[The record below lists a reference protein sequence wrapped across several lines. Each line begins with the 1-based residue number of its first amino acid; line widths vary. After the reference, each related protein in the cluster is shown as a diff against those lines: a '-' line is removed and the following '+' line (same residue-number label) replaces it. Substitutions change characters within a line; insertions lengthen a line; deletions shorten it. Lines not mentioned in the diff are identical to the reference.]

1 MLILNYENLM
11 KTQGIEAEFDVA
23 RIATPIV
30 TGETFAEFMAMD
42 KAEQMKLK
50 DQGGFLA
57 AVSRDGTRKKDA
69 IVARTMLALDLDDA
83 DVTTLETIKVNAFC
97 KLWVH
102 STRKH
107 TATKPRYRL
116 IVPLKYPVA
125 SEEYEPLAR
134 FFAREMNIMEACDP
148 AGFRSA
154 QLMLWPTVSSD
165 MVDSFVFYE
174 APCNELLNPEE
185 FLAKHEAANIAKW
198 PRKSQELK
206 DVVRQGKKDTGDDDP
221 RSKVGIVGAFCR
233 TYTVAEAI
241 ETFLADIYVPS
252 SVDGRYDLIAADS
265 VGGLAIYDEV
275 FAYSFHSKDEAAGK
289 LLNAYD
295 LVRIH
300 RFGMLDEGA
309 TPGTPFSRLPSNIE
323 MAKFALGIPAVRDNI
338 IVQKDEECS
347 IPQVVKSKLEFTTD
361 GKIKHTLD
369 NVMVILENDDKLV
382 GIRFNSFTHK
392 LIIVEDVPW
401 RKGQG
406 EFTDYDLAGLAAFLS
421 KVYKLEVSERTL
433 LNALKNIRFSREHH
447 PVKEWLGTLPAWDGV
462 KRLEFYLVNYL
473 GAVDNAYVRFVSKV
487 ILIAAIA
494 RVMAP
499 GTKFDIVPVLVG
511 PQGCG
516 KSTIY
521 AKLFSEW
528 FSDSLN
534 LGDLR
539 DKTAIEKISGV
550 LCLEIAE
557 LSGLAKAELEL
568 VKAFFSRQV
577 DRCRPAYGRTVVEL
591 PRQCVFVATT
601 NQVEGFLRDISGNRR
616 FAPIEVNGNSQ
627 LHPWDITE
635 NEINQIWSE
644 ALQCYREGD
653 YQLFF
658 DDEVKAAAEAEQKAF
673 LVHDERRGLVEEY
686 LAKPIPSNWLRLSD
700 DDRKDYL
707 RSKSLPDGMEDN
719 KGNAERPKLIEP
731 FVQRSYV
738 SNMEIYAECFGK
750 NPADFNRYKDAPEI
764 AQIMASIGVWKAS
777 REMHMTPYGKQRCYI
792 RNAF

>member
-1 MLILNYENLM
+1 M
-11 KTQGIEAEFDVA
+11 
-23 RIATPIV
+23 
-30 TGETFAEFMAMD
+30 
-42 KAEQMKLK
+42 
-50 DQGGFLA
+50 
-57 AVSRDGTRKKDA
+57 
-69 IVARTMLALDLDDA
+69 
-83 DVTTLETIKVNAFC
+83 
-97 KLWVH
+97 
-102 STRKH
+102 
-107 TATKPRYRL
+107 
-116 IVPLKYPVA
+116 
-125 SEEYEPLAR
+125 
-134 FFAREMNIMEACDP
+134 
-148 AGFRSA
+148 
-154 QLMLWPTVSSD
+154 
-165 MVDSFVFYE
+165 
-174 APCNELLNPEE
+174 
-185 FLAKHEAANIAKW
+185 
-198 PRKSQELK
+198 
-206 DVVRQGKKDTGDDDP
+206 
-221 RSKVGIVGAFCR
+221 
-233 TYTVAEAI
+233 
-241 ETFLADIYVPS
+241 
-252 SVDGRYDLIAADS
+252 
-265 VGGLAIYDEV
+265 GGLAIYDEV
-275 FAYSFHSKDEAAGK
+275 FAYSFHSNKDEAAGK

-300 RFGMLDEGA
+300 RFGMLDA
-309 TPGTPFSRLPSNIE
+309 DAKPGTPFSRLPSNVE
-323 MAKFALGIPAVRDNI
+323 MAKFALSINEVRDNI
-338 IVQKDEECS
+338 IIQEDEECS
-347 IPQVVKSKLEFTTD
+347 IPQVVKSKLEFNSL

-369 NVMVILENDDKLV
+369 NVIVILENDDKLI

-392 LIIVEDVPW
+392 LIIVKDVPW
-401 RKGQG
+401 RQGQG
-406 EFTDYDLAGLAAFLS
+406 EFTDYDIAGLTAYIS
-421 KVYKLEVSERTL
+421 SYYKLEVGERTL

-447 PVKEWLGTLPAWDGV
+447 PVKEWLGNLPAWDGV
-462 KRLEFYLVNYL
+462 KRLEFYLVMYL

-516 KSTIY
+516 KSTVY
-521 AKLFSEW
+521 AKLFGEW

-539 DKTAIEKISGV
+539 DKTSIEKISGS

-577 DRCRPAYGRTVVEL
+577 DRCRPAYGRTIVEL

-601 NQVEGFLRDISGNRR
+601 NQVEGFLRDTSGNRR
-616 FAPIEVNGNSQ
+616 FAPVEVNGNSQ

-635 NEINQIWSE
+635 DEINQIWSE

-686 LAKPIPSNWLRLSD
+686 LAKPIPSNWLQFSD
-700 DDRKDYL
+700 DYRKDYL
-707 RSKSLPDGMEDN
+707 RGKLLPDGMEDN
-719 KGNAERPKLIEP
+719 EGNAKRPEFIEP
-731 FVQRSYV
+731 FVLRSYV

-764 AQIMASIGVWKAS
+764 AQIMASIGEWQAS

>member
-1 MLILNYENLM
+1 MKILNFKSM
-11 KTQGIEAEFDVA
+11 MATKGSEAEFDVA
-23 RIATPIV
+23 RITIPIV

-42 KAEQMKLK
+42 KSQQMVVK

-57 AVSRDGTRKKDA
+57 AVSSDGTRKKDA

-83 DVTTLETIKVNAFC
+83 DVTTLETIKANAFC

-116 IVPLKYPVA
+116 IVPLEHPVL
-125 SEEYEPLAR
+125 SEEYEALAR

-206 DVVRQGKKDTGDDDP
+206 DVVRKVKKDTGDDDP

-233 TYTVAEAI
+233 TYTVEEAI
-241 ETFLADIYVPS
+241 EAFLADIYAPS

-265 VGGLAIYDEV
+265 VGGLAIYEEI
-275 FAYSFHSKDEAAGK
+275 FAYSFHSKDEVAGK

-300 RFGMLDEGA
+300 RFGMLDEDA
-309 TPGTPFSRLPSNIE
+309 TSGTPFSRLPSNVE
-323 MAKFALGIPAVRDNI
+323 MAKFALSLPEVRDKI
-338 IVQKDEECS
+338 IIGNADDKSS
-347 IPQVVKSKLEFTTD
+347 IPDEVKSKLEFNTF
-361 GKIKHTLD
+361 GKIKHTLA
-369 NVMVILENDDKLV
+369 NVIVIIETDEKLA
-382 GIRFNSFTHK
+382 GISFNEFTQK
-392 LIIVEDVPW
+392 LTIVDDVPW
-401 RKGQG
+401 REGKSD
-406 EFTDYDLAGLAAFLS
+406 FNDYDIAGLTAYLS
-421 KVYKLEVSERTL
+421 CVYKLEVAERFL
-433 LNALKNIRFSREHH
+433 LNALKNIAFSRTYH
-447 PVKEWLGTLPAWDGV
+447 PVKSWLNNLPTWDGV
-462 KRLEFYLVNYL
+462 NRLEVYLIKYL

-487 ILIAAIA
+487 ILLAAIA
-494 RVMAP
+494 RIVVP

-521 AKLFSEW
+521 AKLFGDW

-539 DKTAIEKISGV
+539 DKTAIEKINGA

-557 LSGLAKAELEL
+557 LSGMAKAEIEL
-568 VKAFFSRQV
+568 VKAFFTRQV
-577 DRCRPAYGRTVVEL
+577 DKCRPAYGRNVVEL

-601 NQVEGFLRDISGNRR
+601 NQVEGFLRDSSGNRR
-616 FAPIEVNGNSQ
+616 FAPVEVNGSSE
-627 LHPWDITE
+627 LHPWDLTD
-635 NEINQIWSE
+635 NDVNQIWSE
-644 ALQCYREGD
+644 ALTCYEEGN
-653 YQLFF
+653 YKIFF
-658 DDEVKAAAEAEQKAF
+658 DSEIKATAETMQKAF
-673 LVHDERRGLVEEY
+673 LVHDERRGLVETY
-686 LAKPIPSNWLRLSD
+686 LAKPIPKNWLKLSD
-700 DDRKDYL
+700 EARIDFL
-707 RSKSLPDGMEDN
+707 RSGLPMEGIEGTHGTATSKDFQ
-719 KGNAERPKLIEP
+719 EP
-731 FVQRSYV
+731 FVLRDRV
-738 SNMEIYAECFGK
+738 SNIEVFVECFGK
-750 NPADFNRYKDAPEI
+750 KAVEINRKDSTEI
-764 AQIMASIGVWKAS
+764 AQIMASIGWIPS
-777 REMHMTPYGKQRCYI
+777 GETYMTPYGKQRFYV
-792 RNAF
+792 RQQ

>member
-1 MLILNYENLM
+1 MKIVVFNSIKEN
-11 KTQGIEAEFDVA
+11 KGAEAEFDVA
-23 RIATPIV
+23 RIATPVV

-57 AVSRDGTRKKDA
+57 AVSSDGTRKKDA
-69 IVARTMLALDLDDA
+69 IVARTMIALDLDDA
-83 DVTTLETIKVNAFC
+83 DVTTLENIKANAFC

-116 IVPLKYPVA
+116 IVPLKHPVA
-125 SEEYEPLAR
+125 SEEYEALAR

-165 MVDSFVFYE
+165 MVENFVFYE
-174 APCNELLNPEE
+174 APCNELLNPDE
-185 FLAKHEAANIAKW
+185 FLAKYEAANIAKW
-198 PRKSQELK
+198 PRKSQEMKEIVRKVK
-206 DVVRQGKKDTGDDDP
+206 DDTGDDDP
-221 RSKVGIVGAFCR
+221 RKKVGIVGAFCR
-233 TYTVAEAI
+233 AYTIEEAI
-241 ETFLADIYVPS
+241 ETFLADIYAPS

-275 FAYSFHSKDEAAGK
+275 FAYSFHSNKDEAAGK

-295 LVRIH
+295 LVRVH
-300 RFGMLDEGA
+300 RFGVLDA
-309 TPGTPFSRLPSNIE
+309 DAKPGTPFSRMPSNAE
-323 MAKFALGIPAVRDNI
+323 MAKFALGIPAVRENI
-338 IVQKDEECS
+338 IIQEGEEYP
-347 IPQVVKSKLEFTTD
+347 IPQMLKSKLEFNSS
-361 GKIKHTLD
+361 GKISHTLD
-369 NVMVILENDDKLV
+369 NVMVILENDAKLV

-447 PVKEWLGTLPAWDGV
+447 PVKEWLGNLPAWDGV
-462 KRLEFYLVNYL
+462 KRLEFYLVKYL

-487 ILIAAIA
+487 ILIATIA

-521 AKLFSEW
+521 AKLFGEW

-539 DKTAIEKISGV
+539 DKTSIEKISGA

-557 LSGLAKAELEL
+557 LSGMAKAEIEL
-568 VKAFFSRQV
+568 VKAFFTRQV
-577 DRCRPAYGRTVVEL
+577 DRCRPAYGRSVVEL

-601 NQVEGFLRDISGNRR
+601 NQVEGFLRDSSGNRR
-616 FAPIEVNGNSQ
+616 FAPVEVNGSSE
-627 LHPWDITE
+627 LHPWDLTD
-635 NEINQIWSE
+635 NDVNQIWSE
-644 ALQCYREGD
+644 ALTCYEEGI
-653 YQLFF
+653 YKLFF
-658 DDEVKAAAEAEQKAF
+658 DGEIKAAAEAMQKAF
-673 LVHDERRGLVEEY
+673 LVHDERRGLVETY
-686 LAKPIPSNWLRLSD
+686 LAKPIPKNWLKLSD
-700 DDRKDYL
+700 EARIDFL
-707 RSKSLPDGMEDN
+707 RSGLPMEGMEGTHGTATSKDFQ
-719 KGNAERPKLIEP
+719 EP
-731 FVQRSYV
+731 FVLRDRV
-738 SNMEIYAECFGK
+738 SNIEVFVECFGK
-750 NPADFNRYKDAPEI
+750 KAAEINRKDSTEI
-764 AQIMASIGVWKAS
+764 AQIMASIGWIPS
-777 REMHMTPYGKQRCYI
+777 GEIYMTPYGKQRFYV
-792 RNAF
+792 RQQ